1 MVNRMNT
8 NVTRETDKLNDNDT
22 LAVLSYFSELVSSR
36 PAHSTDNSISDE
48 LIRSLSDSYENMRAR
63 QVTEWERLRRQ
74 TVQRSM

>member
-22 LAVLSYFSELVSSR
+22 LAVLSYFSELASSR
-36 PAHSTDNSISDE
+36 PAQSNDYSFSDE
-48 LIRSLSDSYENMRAR
+48 LIRSLSDSYENKRAR

-74 TVQRSM
+74 AVERSM

>member
-22 LAVLSYFSELVSSR
+22 LAVLNYFSDLVSSR
-36 PAHSTDNSISDE
+36 PALSIDNSLSDD
-48 LIRSLSDSYENMRAR
+48 LIRSLSDSYENKRAR

-74 TVQRSM
+74 AVQRSM